1 MFRYFRLFRN
11 LSSCFP
17 NRAEQLP
24 LKNKIMIAQISGK
37 LILKNP
43 NCVIVDVGG
52 VGYELNVPLS
62 TFYDLGEIGSQ
73 TTLRVYTHV
82 REDTLQLFGFR
93 TESEKRLFL
102 LLLTVSGIGPKL
114 AITVLSGLSAEELIQ
129 ALRQNDLARLVG
141 IPGVGKKTAE
151 RMLVE
156 LKDKVAAITP
166 PGLEETLL
174 RGGST
179 GSGDSF
185 REDLI
190 SALINL
196 GYPKALVEK
205 SVLSLLRESPEISF
219 EMALKQ
225 SLRMLSK

>member
-1 MFRYFRLFRN
+1 
-11 LSSCFP
+11 
-17 NRAEQLP
+17 
-24 LKNKIMIAQISGK
+24 MIAQITGK
-37 LILKNP
+37 LVLKSP
-43 NCVIVDVGG
+43 NCIIVDVGG

-62 TFYDLGEIGSQ
+62 TFYDLGEIGSE
-73 TTLRVYTHV
+73 TSLRVYTHV
-82 REDTLQLFGFR
+82 REDILQLFGFR

-102 LLLTVSGIGPKL
+102 LLMTVSGIGPKL

-129 ALRQNDLARLVG
+129 AIRLNDLARLVS

-156 LKDKVAAITP
+156 LKDKVATVAP
-166 PGLEETLL
+166 PGLEERSA

-179 GSGDSF
+179 GSFDSF

-205 SVLSLLRESPEISF
+205 TVLSLIRETPEMSF
-219 EMALKQ
+219 EAALKQ

>member
-1 MFRYFRLFRN
+1 
-11 LSSCFP
+11 
-17 NRAEQLP
+17 
-24 LKNKIMIAQISGK
+24 MIAQITGK
-37 LILKNP
+37 LLLKSP

-62 TFYDLGEIGSQ
+62 TFYDLGEIGSE
-73 TTLRVYTHV
+73 TSLRVYTHV
-82 REDTLQLFGFR
+82 REDTLQLYGFR
-93 TESEKRLFL
+93 TESEKKLFL
-102 LLLTVSGIGPKL
+102 LLMTVSGIGPKL
-114 AITVLSGLSAEELIQ
+114 AITVLSGLSTEELIQ
-129 ALRQNDLARLVG
+129 AIRLNDLARLVS

-156 LKDKVAAITP
+156 LKDKVASIAP
-166 PGLEETLL
+166 PGLEERSA
-174 RGGST
+174 RGGIA
-179 GSGDSF
+179 GSSDSF

-205 SVLSLLRESPEISF
+205 SVLGLLRETPEISF
-219 EMALKQ
+219 EAALRQ

>member
-1 MFRYFRLFRN
+1 
-11 LSSCFP
+11 
-17 NRAEQLP
+17 
-24 LKNKIMIAQISGK
+24 MIAQITGK
-37 LILKNP
+37 LLLKNP
-43 NCVIVDVGG
+43 NCIIVDVGG

-62 TFYDLGEIGSQ
+62 TFYDLGEIGSE
-73 TTLRVYTHV
+73 TSLRVYTHV

-93 TESEKRLFL
+93 SESEKKLFL
-102 LLLTVSGIGPKL
+102 LLMTVSGIGPKL

-129 ALRQNDLARLVG
+129 AIRQNDLARLVS

-156 LKDKVAAITP
+156 LKDKVASLAP
-166 PGLEETLL
+166 PGLEEKMAS
-174 RGGST
+174 GVST
-179 GSGDSF
+179 VAGDSI

-196 GYPKALVEK
+196 GYSKALVEK
-205 SVLSLLRESPEISF
+205 SVLGLLRETPEMSF
-219 EMALKQ
+219 ETALKQ

>member
-1 MFRYFRLFRN
+1 
-11 LSSCFP
+11 
-17 NRAEQLP
+17 
-24 LKNKIMIAQISGK
+24 MIAQITGK
-37 LILKNP
+37 LLLKNP
-43 NCVIVDVGG
+43 NCIIVDVGG

-62 TFYDLGEIGSQ
+62 TFYDLGEIGSE
-73 TTLRVYTHV
+73 TSLRVYTHV

-93 TESEKRLFL
+93 TESEKKLFL
-102 LLLTVSGIGPKL
+102 LLMTVSGIGPKL

-129 ALRQNDLARLVG
+129 AIRQNDLARLVS

-156 LKDKVAAITP
+156 LKDKVASLAP
-166 PGLEETLL
+166 PGLEEKMAS
-174 RGGST
+174 GVST
-179 GSGDSF
+179 VGGDSF

-196 GYPKALVEK
+196 GYAKALVEK
-205 SVLSLLRESPEISF
+205 SVLGLLRETPEMSF
-219 EMALKQ
+219 ETALKQ

>member
-1 MFRYFRLFRN
+1 
-11 LSSCFP
+11 
-17 NRAEQLP
+17 
-24 LKNKIMIAQISGK
+24 MIAQITGK
-37 LILKNP
+37 LLLKNP
-43 NCVIVDVGG
+43 NCVVVDVGG

-62 TFYDLGEIGSQ
+62 TFYDLGEIGSV
-73 TTLRVYTHV
+73 TSLRVHTHV
-82 REDTLQLFGFR
+82 REDTLQLYGFR
-93 TESEKRLFL
+93 TEREKKLFL
-102 LLLTVSGIGPKL
+102 LLMSVSGIGPRL
-114 AITVLSGLSAEELIQ
+114 AITILSGLNVEELIQ
-129 ALRQNDLARLVG
+129 AIRLNDLARMVS

-156 LKDKVAAITP
+156 LKDKVATIAP
-166 PGLEETLL
+166 PGLEVRLA
-174 RGGST
+174 GGGESR

-205 SVLSLLRESPEISF
+205 SVLRLLGESPDVNF
-219 EMALKQ
+219 ETALKQ